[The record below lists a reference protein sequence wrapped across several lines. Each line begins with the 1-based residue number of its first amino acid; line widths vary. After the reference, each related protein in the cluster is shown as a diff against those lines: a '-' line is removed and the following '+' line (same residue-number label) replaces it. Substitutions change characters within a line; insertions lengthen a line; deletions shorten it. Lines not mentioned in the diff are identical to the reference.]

1 MTESILAQHNNN
13 AITSTTTTNQFSH
26 DMDELGAEN
35 PLLEEDGFEGC
46 RRKRG
51 CYSPDGM
58 YNSDD
63 SSSDFYH
70 QNSTDE
76 EEDNYDKYDGDYQL
90 SPNAHDED
98 EEDDHLI
105 DEDFLPEETTHCRVA
120 VKQEEMEDG
129 ASIAATTAMTS
140 SSSTTS
146 TSSTVNSKAKSSP
159 SVRTQKR
166 KKKNK
171 KDCVDEH
178 DIDTFQCGQCSRVY
192 QYLSSLKSHCKSVH
206 KSDAGWKGQYSNV
219 ISKKFA
225 KNRDFACP
233 LCDSS
238 CASHYG
244 LRRHMTTKHRD
255 AQKKLLLFY
264 LIEDLCLKENMKH
277 KDQVLNNNKDYVLK
291 LKKKHLDELE
301 QDLEICTSP
310 SNDMSEEEEE
320 PVEKK
325 PKQKHTRGQGKWTES
340 EKRHFLEGVRIY
352 GKNNLHMIS
361 KFIKTKDVKQVEKF
375 SNKYFSKLREGFQ
388 VILGANFNSAPSS
401 TPEESEEEK
410 YDTEEEEKVNDSEDR
425 DSEES
430 DVSPRSKPISMKR
443 KRKSEECGRKKIKK
457 DPLATSLNDLL
468 LDGPDLSSTP
478 PNYFPTLD
486 FLGHSVPTHHTATM
500 SHDETLLQQQVQ
512 MRLQALH
519 QQHLL
524 LQKQQ
529 QEEDIDMIKPD
540 VVELFNNMLFD
551 ETIHSNPGY
560 VYHPYQAC
568 QFMIDTHDH

>member
-1 MTESILAQHNNN
+1 
-13 AITSTTTTNQFSH
+13 
-26 DMDELGAEN
+26 
-35 PLLEEDGFEGC
+35 
-46 RRKRG
+46 
-51 CYSPDGM
+51 M

-63 SSSDFYH
+63 SSSESFYNH
-70 QNSTDE
+70 NSTDE
-76 EEDNYDKYDGDYQL
+76 EEDAYTDKYDGDYQL
-90 SPNAHDED
+90 SPTAHE
-98 EEDDHLI
+98 EEDDDDHLL
-105 DEDFLPEETTHCRVA
+105 DEDFLPE
-120 VKQEEMEDG
+120 VKQEEEDEFNC
-129 ASIAATTAMTS
+129 SHVMTPIS
-140 SSSTTS
+140 SSSSSSSRKKQTSASTTTTTTTATTS
-146 TSSTVNSKAKSSP
+146 SQQQQQQQNK
-159 SVRTQKR
+159 QR

-206 KSDAGWKGQYSNV
+206 KSDAGWKGEYSNV

-255 AQKKLLLFY
+255 SQKKLSLFY
-264 LIEDLCLKENMKH
+264 LIEDLCLKENMRN
-277 KDQVLNNNKDYVLK
+277 KDLVLSNNKEYVMK

-310 SNDMSEEEEE
+310 SGDMMSDDEEERS
-320 PVEKK
+320 EKK

-340 EKRHFLEGVRIY
+340 EKRNFLEGVQIY
-352 GKNNLHMIS
+352 GKNNLSMIA

-388 VILGANFNSAPSS
+388 AILGSSFQAASVAPATSTTASAVPPSEDSNS
-401 TPEESEEEK
+401 SEEDRFDSE
-410 YDTEEEEKVNDSEDR
+410 DEEKVNDSEDR
-425 DSEES
+425 DDDS
-430 DVSPRSKPISMKR
+430 DVSPRSKPIAMKR
-443 KRKSEECGRKKIKK
+443 KRKTEEFCRKKIKK
-457 DPLATSLNDLL
+457 EPSSLSDLL
-468 LDGPDLSSTP
+468 LEGPDLSSTP
-478 PNYFPTLD
+478 PVVFTMDN
-486 FLGHSVPTHHTATM
+486 FLGNSGAPSCGM
-500 SHDETLLQQQVQ
+500 NPDETLLQQQVHL
-512 MRLQALH
+512 RLQALH

-529 QEEDIDMIKPD
+529 EEEEFDIKPD

-551 ETIHSNPGY
+551 ESVHSHPSYGY
-560 VYHPYQAC
+560 HYHPHGC
-568 QFMIDTHDH
+568 QFMIDTHDHH

>member
-1 MTESILAQHNNN
+1 MNSSFPFSHSPLTESFLAQHNN
-13 AITSTTTTNQFSH
+13 AITSTQFSQVNV
-26 DMDELGAEN
+26 AEN
-35 PLLEEDGFEGC
+35 PLLQQDGFGS
-46 RRKRG
+46 RKRTRG

-63 SSSDFYH
+63 SSEFYH
-70 QNSTDE
+70 HNSTDE
-76 EEDNYDKYDGDYQL
+76 EEDTYDKYDGDYQL

-98 EEDDHLI
+98 EDDDHLI
-105 DEDFLPEETTHCRVA
+105 DEDFLPEETRL
-120 VKQEEMEDG
+120 VKQEEFQ
-129 ASIAATTAMTS
+129 ICP
-140 SSSTTS
+140 
-146 TSSTVNSKAKSSP
+146 VAKSSTSTP
-159 SVRTQKR
+159 KVSRQQKR

-255 AQKKLLLFY
+255 SQKKLLLFY

-277 KDQVLNNNKDYVLK
+277 REQVLNNNKDYVLK

-301 QDLEICTSP
+301 QDLEICSSP
-310 SNDMSEEEEE
+310 SNDMSEDEEE

-388 VILGANFNSAPSS
+388 VILGANFNSSPSVTATTS
-401 TPEESEEEK
+401 TTAAVVPEESEEEK
-410 YDTEEEEKVNDSEDR
+410 FDSEDEEKVNDSEDR
-425 DSEES
+425 DEES
-430 DVSPRSKPISMKR
+430 DSSPRSKPISMKR
-443 KRKSEECGRKKIKK
+443 KRKTEESGRKKIKK
-457 DPLATSLNDLL
+457 DPLATSLSDLL
-468 LDGPDLSSTP
+468 LEGPDLSSTP
-478 PNYFPTLD
+478 PPPYFTID
-486 FLGHSVPTHHTATM
+486 NFLGHTSIPTSM
-500 SHDETLLQQQVQ
+500 NPDETLLQQQVHL
-512 MRLQALH
+512 RLQALH

-529 QEEDIDMIKPD
+529 QEEEFDIKPD

-551 ETIHSNPGY
+551 ESIHSQNPGY
-560 VYHPYQAC
+560 VYHPYNAGC
-568 QFMIDTHDH
+568 QFMIDSHDHH